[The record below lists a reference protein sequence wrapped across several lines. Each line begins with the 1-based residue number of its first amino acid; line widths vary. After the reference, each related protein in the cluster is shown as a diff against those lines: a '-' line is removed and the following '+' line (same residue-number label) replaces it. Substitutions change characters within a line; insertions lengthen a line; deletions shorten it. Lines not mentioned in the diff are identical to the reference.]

1 MAVPTSHER
10 KAQMELALVEARA
23 CAHSDDVP
31 VGAVILNAAGD
42 VIATGRNTKERD
54 EDPLGHAEVMAIR
67 EAAAKL
73 GNWRLSDCTLV
84 VTLEPCV
91 MCAGAI
97 LAARIPTVVYG
108 AWDEKAGAAG
118 SVFDL
123 LRDRR
128 LNHQVEVIS
137 GVRAEE
143 CGQLLTEFFR
153 EKLG

>member
-31 VGAVILNAAGD
+31 VGAVILNAAGE

-67 EAAAKL
+67 AAAEKL
-73 GNWRLSDCTLV
+73 GNWRLSECTLV

-108 AWDEKAGAAG
+108 AWDEKAGAVG
-118 SVFDL
+118 SVWDV
-123 LRDRR
+123 LRDPRSIFK
-128 LNHQVEVIS
+128 VEVQA
-137 GVRAEE
+137 GVLETECAE
-143 CGQLLTEFFR
+143 LLTNFF
-153 EKLG
+153 KDK

>member
-31 VGAVILNAAGD
+31 VGAVILDAEGT

-67 EAAAKL
+67 AAAEKL

-97 LAARIPTVVYG
+97 KHARFHKIVIG
-108 AWDEKAGAAG
+108 AKEPKTGFSNFLDSDFNMKTELKSGVLEDECRNMMQ
-118 SVFDL
+118 SFF
-123 LRDRR
+123 RNRR
-128 LNHQVEVIS
+128 L
-137 GVRAEE
+137 
-143 CGQLLTEFFR
+143 
-153 EKLG
+153 